1 MSNKEIKEETK
12 KIEGYEAKIKELTEN
27 IKNCSFKEAEA
38 TITKIHVLQHKINV
52 AEERIERPTV
62 TVNRIFCKAGDGFF
76 KR

>member
-1 MSNKEIKEETK
+1 MSNKEIKEENK
-12 KIEGYEAKIKELTEN
+12 KIEGYQKRIDELTAN
-27 IKNCSFKEAEA
+27 IKHCSFKEAEA

-62 TVNRIFCKAGDGFF
+62 TVNRIFCKSGDGFF